1 MFIFLTFIISYT
13 IFYLLILINFIKIY
27 SFATYIPLIVILLGL
42 LSLLIFID
50 TTYYNKFFI
59 TNDITNN
66 IKINVSISLIFV
78 ILGLSL
84 IILSINLLNSN
95 YGLYNL
101 IKILSNTT
109 IQSYTI
115 FSLLYIIINI
125 LIFFTLLFLLTFIN
139 RKFLKYEDNILINN
153 FIFILVGTIFVFFS

>member
-1 MFIFLTFIISYT
+1 MTFIISYT

-109 IQSYTI
+109 IQSYII

-153 FIFILVGTIFVFFS
+153 FIFILIGIIFLFFS

>member
-1 MFIFLTFIISYT
+1 MTFIISYT

-59 TNDITNN
+59 TNDISNN